1 MELIPVPTQILGF
14 FSSHLRKA
22 GELGH
27 FRTTR
32 RKDFCAND
40 YK

>member
-1 MELIPVPTQILGF
+1 MELILSLTQVFGF
-14 FSSHLRKA
+14 LSTYLRKA